1 MTSAATKA
9 QSLHISRKPLEKVDM
24 THRKTRSTTDKFA
37 IFSFSALFVMMG
49 VRFSLSPEPQAL
61 VDVPET
67 GALIESRLPV
77 QQSVPLAQVLAT
89 QVQIERLMA
98 AGMIENNGLDQ
109 AFDLLE
115 QSSYSVDEFVL
126 EKGMMNAEAASLK
139 MIRPEADAELY
150 DQYKAMSSLVEQYQ
164 AK

>member
-1 MTSAATKA
+1 
-9 QSLHISRKPLEKVDM
+9 M

-37 IFSFSALFVMMG
+37 IFSFTALFVMTG
-49 VRFSLSPEPQAL
+49 VRFALSPDATP
-61 VDVPET
+61 DIPET
-67 GALIESRLPV
+67 GALIETRLPV

-98 AGMIENNGLDQ
+98 AGMIESDGLDQ

-126 EKGMMNAEAASLK
+126 DKGMANEEAASLK

-150 DQYKAMSSLVEQYQ
+150 EQYKAMSSLVEQYQ
-164 AK
+164 AR

>member
-1 MTSAATKA
+1 MT
-9 QSLHISRKPLEKVDM
+9 
-24 THRKTRSTTDKFA
+24 
-37 IFSFSALFVMMG
+37 G
-49 VRFSLSPEPQAL
+49 VRFALSPDATP
-61 VDVPET
+61 DIPET
-67 GALIESRLPV
+67 GALIETRLPV

-98 AGMIENNGLDQ
+98 AGMIESDGLDQ

-126 EKGMMNAEAASLK
+126 DKGMANEEAASLK

-150 DQYKAMSSLVEQYQ
+150 EQYKAMSSLVEQYQ
-164 AK
+164 AR

>member
-1 MTSAATKA
+1 
-9 QSLHISRKPLEKVDM
+9 M

-37 IFSFSALFVMMG
+37 IFSFTALFVMTG
-49 VRFSLSPEPQAL
+49 VRFALSPDATP
-61 VDVPET
+61 DIPET
-67 GALIESRLPV
+67 GALIETRLPV

-98 AGMIENNGLDQ
+98 AGMIESDGLDQ

-115 QSSYSVDEFVL
+115 QSRYSVDEFVL
-126 EKGMMNAEAASLK
+126 DKGMANEEAASLK

-150 DQYKAMSSLVEQYQ
+150 EQYKAMSSLVEQYQ
-164 AK
+164 AR